1 MSDLL
6 NTAASLSGF
15 SINSAELISQALPN
29 QAKLP
34 DWMADKL
41 ADGELSEDDICQF
54 AYIQTGENYLVSSV
68 ICTDSQ
74 ENDLDEDFTIQVF
87 YPNSSADYFWAPDCF
102 VLIDG
107 NQLYRCDS
115 IAESG
120 VLEWRLGFYLEPIAN
135 SPKSQDKVNQTVVDR
150 LNDYLSAGYSAN
162 PLRELFNRLVPES
175 EPVWSDKLDAFA
187 ACIEQIPVPVK
198 VYVCGPIIG

>member
-1 MSDLL
+1 MADLV
-6 NTAASLSGF
+6 TIAADLQQSA
-15 SINSAELISQALPN
+15 INSAELIRQSLPN
-29 QAKLP
+29 AVTLP

-41 ADGELSEDDICQF
+41 ADGELSECDICQF
-54 AYIQTGENYLVSSV
+54 AYIQTGENYLASSV

-74 ENDLDEDFTIQVF
+74 ENDLDEQFTIQVF

-102 VLIDG
+102 VLI
-107 NQLYRCDS
+107 NENELYHCDS
-115 IAESG
+115 VADSG
-120 VLEWRLGFYLEPIAN
+120 ILEWRLSYYLEPIAN
-135 SPKSQDKVNQTVVDR
+135 SPKSEAKVNQTVVDR